1 MKQIKNNY
9 CMHICNNWTTEKHQI
24 VRTIANLI
32 VTTSKNKESKKVKT
46 KYNLHS
52 ECLCTFPTKH

>member
-1 MKQIKNNY
+1 
-9 CMHICNNWTTEKHQI
+9 MHICNNWTTEKHQI